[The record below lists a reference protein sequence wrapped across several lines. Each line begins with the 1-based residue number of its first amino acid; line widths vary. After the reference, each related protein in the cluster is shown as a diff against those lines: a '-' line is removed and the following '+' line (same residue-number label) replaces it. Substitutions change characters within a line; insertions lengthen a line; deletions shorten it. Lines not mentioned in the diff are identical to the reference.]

1 MVTADVGE
9 LKQHLAEYLE
19 RVKAG
24 EEVVVTEGGQPN
36 ARFERLGAVAET
48 EEERMEK
55 LYAAG
60 IVRRA
65 EDPTPLPRDFWKDMP
80 EDPEG
85 LVLKAVLEERES
97 GW

>member
-24 EEVVVTEGGQPN
+24 EEVVVTEAGQPI
-36 ARFERLGAVAET
+36 ARLERVET
-48 EEERMEK
+48 HQSEEERMEK

-60 IVRRA
+60 IIRRGSR
-65 EDPTPLPRDFWKDMP
+65 EPLPPDFWEDMP
-80 EDPEG
+80 EDPQG
-85 LVLKAVLEERES
+85 LVRQAVIEERDS